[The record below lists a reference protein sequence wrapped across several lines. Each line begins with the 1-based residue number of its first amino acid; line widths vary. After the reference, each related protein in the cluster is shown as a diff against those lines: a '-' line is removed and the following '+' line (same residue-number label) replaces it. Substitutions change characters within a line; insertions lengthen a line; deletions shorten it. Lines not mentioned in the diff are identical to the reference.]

1 MRPGDYDESDAKI
14 ALPDKGSRPRTKT
27 RPEHADAEQAM
38 VVSVDRGRWGC
49 VLGGD
54 IDRHVTAMRARELG
68 RTPIV
73 VGDHVDVVGDL
84 SGRPDTLARIVRR
97 GPRRTVLRRTAD
109 DTDPTERVVVANADQ
124 LLIVVALA
132 DPPPRTGLVD
142 RTLIAAY
149 TGGLI
154 PILCLTKTDLAPAAP
169 FAEQYADLDLEVI
182 IAGRD
187 DPLDAVAHLLAGKI
201 TVLLGHSGV
210 GKSTLVNRLVPEAHR
225 AVGEVTDIGRGRHTS
240 TQSVAL
246 PFDHDGW
253 VIDTPGIRSFG
264 LAHIKPDDVVVA
276 FSDLAEAIKDCPR
289 GCGHM
294 GPPAD
299 PECALD
305 TLTGP
310 AARRVAAARRLL
322 AALREGEPS
331 AFGLRPHPL
340 QVGLHVLLPFGQ
352 PVGDDPGLLVRHRHD
367 RRRQPGRSRAHPAPL
382 PDQDAIASR
391 LNLERPRRAGSLRSD
406 NVVHPTA
413 LVLDFDDLAHRR
425 PFPECLML
433 TAAVKT
439 RADFDGGGAI
449 EPIDALQFC

>member
-1 MRPGDYDESDAKI
+1 MRPGDYDESDVRVRSGR
-14 ALPDKGSRPRTKT
+14 GSRPRTKT
-27 RPEHADAEQAM
+27 RPEHADAAEAM
-38 VVSVDRGRWGC
+38 VVTVDRGRWGC

-54 IDRHVTAMRARELG
+54 PNRRVTAMRARELG

-73 VGDHVDVVGDL
+73 VGDDVGIVGDL

-97 GPRRTVLRRTAD
+97 GERRTVLRRTAD

-132 DPPPRTGLVD
+132 DPPPRTGLVE
-142 RTLIAAY
+142 RALIAAY
-149 TGGLI
+149 AGGLA
-154 PILCLTKTDLAPAAP
+154 PILCLTKTDLAPPEP
-169 FAEQYADLDLEVI
+169 FAAQFANLDLTVT

-187 DPLDAVAHLLAGKI
+187 DPLDAVAPLLAGKV

-210 GKSTLVNRLVPEAHR
+210 GKSTLVNRLVPEADR
-225 AVGEVTDIGRGRHTS
+225 AIGEVSGVGKGKHTS

-246 PFDHDGW
+246 PLVGSGW

-264 LAHIKPDDVVVA
+264 LAHIEPDDVLLA

-310 AARRVAAARRLL
+310 AADRVTAARRLL
-322 AALREGEPS
+322 SGANET
-331 AFGLRPHPL
+331 
-340 QVGLHVLLPFGQ
+340 
-352 PVGDDPGLLVRHRHD
+352 
-367 RRRQPGRSRAHPAPL
+367 PAY
-382 PDQDAIASR
+382 
-391 LNLERPRRAGSLRSD
+391 
-406 NVVHPTA
+406 
-413 LVLDFDDLAHRR
+413 
-425 PFPECLML
+425 
-433 TAAVKT
+433 
-439 RADFDGGGAI
+439 
-449 EPIDALQFC
+449 